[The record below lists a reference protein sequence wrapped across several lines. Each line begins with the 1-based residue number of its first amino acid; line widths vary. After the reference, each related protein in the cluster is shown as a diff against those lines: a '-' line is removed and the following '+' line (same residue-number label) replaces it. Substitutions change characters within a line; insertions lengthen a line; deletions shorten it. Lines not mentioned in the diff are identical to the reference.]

1 MKVMNAAR
9 RSSSRR
15 SMTKEELEDGAA
27 PSKKSSKKRNRKKK
41 GADAIVG
48 QRMDDI
54 GTDWVP
60 TEVPKAAKTRR
71 LILDVLDN
79 LTIFQELSPSQ
90 KESIMLCMTEARVP
104 TGQDLIRQ
112 GDTGNAFYIVSR
124 PARADGLF
132 ERETRL
138 PDHRPCAGRERTLQ
152 HLRQREAGRDLGGGR
167 VVWGTRAGHGPATRR
182 DGHGRGGLAL
192 LAARPRAVSEARDP
206 RGHPTRRF
214 SFFCGGVWRRRV
226 RLDHLGDN
234 VVSECR
240 TRAGSWPLLPEA
252 SSRRSPTG

>member
-1 MKVMNAAR
+1 MVEAEPQKKRGSLSKVVRQASMKVMNAAR

-132 ERETRL
+132 DERDAF
-138 PDHRPCAGRERTLQ
+138 P
-152 HLRQREAGRDLGGGR
+152 
-167 VVWGTRAGHGPATRR
+167 
-182 DGHGRGGLAL
+182 
-192 LAARPRAVSEARDP
+192 
-206 RGHPTRRF
+206 
-214 SFFCGGVWRRRV
+214 
-226 RLDHLGDN
+226 
-234 VVSECR
+234 
-240 TRAGSWPLLPEA
+240 
-252 SSRRSPTG
+252 